1 MRALFWRQAAPLD
14 RLIEYAARHAALFWG
29 AVVLTVVVIAY
40 ELRARKEA
48 AASVTAQDAVRLM
61 NQGALV
67 LDIRTREQFD
77 AAHVNGARHIPA
89 AELEAQAAE
98 SLKKYRE
105 KPVVVYCESG
115 TISPAA
121 IRRLADKGFTRAV
134 GLRGGLAAWRADHLP
149 LTRT

>member
-1 MRALFWRQAAPLD
+1 MSLE
-14 RLIEYAARHAALFWG
+14 RLIEYATHHAALFWG
-29 AVVLTVVVIAY
+29 AVLLALLVIAY
-40 ELRARKEA
+40 ELRARQQS
-48 AASVTAQDAVRLM
+48 AASVSAQDAVRLM

-77 AAHVNGARHIPA
+77 SAHVSGARNIPA
-89 AELEAQAAE
+89 AELEAQAD

-115 TISPAA
+115 SVSPSA

-134 GLRGGLAAWRADHLP
+134 GLRGGLAAWRADSLP